1 MKIGVLGTGMVG
13 QAIASKLAELG
24 HDVMMGSRTAD
35 NATAAEWAAR
45 MGARASTGTFA
56 DAVGVG
62 EVVFNCTR
70 GTNSLEALEAAGARN
85 LEGKVLVD
93 VANLLSADPPGPE
106 SLGEQ
111 IQNAFPLARVVKT
124 LNTVNCD
131 VMVNPRR
138 LADPHTIF
146 LSGNDAL
153 AKETARALLES
164 FGWIDILDLGDIAT
178 ARAAEGLV
186 PLWVALWKRLGTM
199 AFNIKVV
206 R

>member
-13 QAIASKLAELG
+13 QAIASKLVELG
-24 HDVMMGSRTAD
+24 HDVMMGSRSAD
-35 NATAAEWAAR
+35 NARAAEWATR

-56 DAVGVG
+56 EAAGVG
-62 EVVFNCTR
+62 EAVFNCTR
-70 GTNSLEALEAAGARN
+70 GTGSLAALEAAGAQN

-93 VANLLSADPPGPE
+93 VANLLSADAPRPE

-146 LSGNDAL
+146 LSGNDAR

-164 FGWIDILDLGDIAT
+164 FGWIDILDLGDIGT
-178 ARAAEGLV
+178 ARAAEGFV
-186 PLWVALWKRLGTM
+186 PLWVALWKRLGTV

>member
-13 QAIASKLAELG
+13 QAIASKLVELG

-35 NATAAEWAAR
+35 NAKAAEWATR
-45 MGARASTGTFA
+45 TGARGRTGIFA
-56 DAVGVG
+56 EAAAVG
-62 EVVFNCTR
+62 EVVFNCTQ
-70 GTNSLEALEAAGARN
+70 GISSLAALEAAGTRN

-93 VANLLSADPPGPE
+93 VANKLSADAPGPE

-124 LNTVNCD
+124 LNTTNCE
-131 VMVNPRR
+131 VMVNPKQ
-138 LADPHTIF
+138 LAGSHTIF
-146 LSGNDAL
+146 LSGNDAR
-153 AKETARALLES
+153 AKATARALLES
-164 FGWIDILDLGDIAT
+164 FGWSDILDLGDITT

-186 PLWVALWKRLGTM
+186 PLWVALWKRLGTVT
-199 AFNIKVV
+199 FNIKVV